1 MGLDHLQ
8 QQQQSFGLV
17 PQSLMQVHLLSYLKH
32 QGHTSVRAN
41 LHSVGLVTVKIV
53 GLRRLFHKQ
62 LVWPFDC
69 FFDGDGGLHS
79 GGLNSTLRGL
89 QLMA

>member
-8 QQQQSFGLV
+8 QQQQPFGLV
-17 PQSLMQVHLLSYLKH
+17 PQPLKKVHQHSNLKH

-41 LHSVGLVTVKIV
+41 LHSVGLVTVKIA
-53 GLRRLFHKQ
+53 GLRRPFHKQ

-69 FFDGDGGLHS
+69 FFGGDDGLHS